1 MWIGQEAYVIATIC
15 KVHVSGQLA
24 TLWGA
29 GGGLHHTY
37 SELRVVLGVVLGVVL
52 EKWRVVLNGLEVFIN
67 HQGFSF
73 LSCEEEKV
81 GEVVGEGQDGS
92 SVRTNRYRLR

>member
-1 MWIGQEAYVIATIC
+1 M
-15 KVHVSGQLA
+15 
-24 TLWGA
+24 
-29 GGGLHHTY
+29 
-37 SELRVVLGVVLGVVL
+37 
-52 EKWRVVLNGLEVFIN
+52 LNGLEVFIN

-73 LSCEEEKV
+73 LPCEEEKV